1 MSSRKL
7 KKRWSRLKLAISYI
21 KTVSNGVK
29 SYIVFFLLLIILGV
43 AYYYGF
49 YKKEAPI
56 QELTSPAGSSS
67 SEAVKEILL
76 PGSGKAAASG
86 DTVLVHYTGTLLDGT
101 KFDSSLDRGEPF
113 SFVLGSGQV
122 IKGWEQGIL
131 GMQAG
136 EKAKLTIPPEL
147 AYGNQ
152 AVGGVIPANST
163 LVFEVELLEIK

>member
-1 MSSRKL
+1 
-7 KKRWSRLKLAISYI
+7 
-21 KTVSNGVK
+21 VK
-29 SYIVFFLLLIILGV
+29 SYIVFFILLIILGV

-56 QELTSPAGSSS
+56 EETPQPASSSS
-67 SEAVKEILL
+67 SEVVKEIMR
-76 PGSGKAAASG
+76 PGSGKAAESG
-86 DTVLVHYTGTLLDGT
+86 DTVVVHYTGTLLDGT
-101 KFDSSLDRGEPF
+101 RFDSSLDRGEPF

-131 GMQAG
+131 GMQVG

-163 LVFEVELLEIK
+163 LVFEVELLEVK